1 MKALIKIAL
10 PSLIFFFA
18 CDSYDPSKMPAL
30 EDYGNEQLKAI
41 NILTQKYPRT
51 STNYYEK
58 ARILW
63 EIDKRKE
70 SLSSIAKA
78 VEMNESQGEYHLFLA
93 QAYLENDSLKAA
105 FNSARK
111 AEDLALDTLA
121 LQELLTDLYT
131 KEKQYPEAMINIDK
145 VLEKE
150 PQNADFHLKKGQIA
164 LALKDQGTAET
175 SLLRTLELNA
185 EAVDASK
192 ALSDIYLQRDDYQKA
207 LIYIDQNLKKNPKDA
222 DFLFKKGYALKETGN
237 RPEAANMFRAVIKED
252 QQYAQAYSQLG
263 MIWLR
268 LGRTDSARYYAR
280 NARAIDNQDKE
291 ALLTLARVADR
302 KKGYYVALE
311 HYNQILAMDS
321 TYVPAVDEKKKL
333 MGKIKW
339 LQYLAKQ
346 KGGE

>member
-1 MKALIKIAL
+1 MKAQTKIIL
-10 PSLIFFFA
+10 SLIVIIFA

-30 EDYGNEQLKAI
+30 EDYGNDQLKAI

-51 STNYYEK
+51 STNYYNK

-63 EIDKRKE
+63 EMGKRKE

-78 VEMNESQGEYHLFLA
+78 VEMNETRGEYHLFLA
-93 QAYLENDSLKAA
+93 QSFLENDSIKAA
-105 FNSARK
+105 FNSAKK
-111 AEDLALDTLA
+111 AESLGLDSLTLQVLLA
-121 LQELLTDLYT
+121 DLYT
-131 KEKQYPEAMINIDK
+131 KERQYPEAMTNINK
-145 VLEKE
+145 ALAKE
-150 PQNADFHLKKGQIA
+150 PDYATFHLKKGQVA
-164 LALKDQGTAET
+164 LALKDQQTAES
-175 SLLRTLELNA
+175 SLLKTLELNP
-185 EAVDASK
+185 EEVNASK
-192 ALSDIYLQRDDYQKA
+192 ALADIYIQRNDHQKA
-207 LIYIDQNLKKNPKDA
+207 LIYIDQNLNKNPKDA
-222 DFLFKKGYALKETGN
+222 DFLYKKGYALKETGN
-237 RPEAANMFRAVIKED
+237 RAQAANMFRAVIKED
-252 QQYAQAYSQLG
+252 QQYAAAYSQMG

-280 NARAIDNQDKE
+280 SARAIDNQDKE

-321 TYVPAVDEKKKL
+321 TYVPAVEEKKKL

-346 KGGE
+346 KAGE